1 MDTLRHAEYY
11 GMLQTF
17 DDLYAK
23 SKSGEKFPNL
33 MELILSQDNIM
44 LAYRNIKSNTG
55 SYTAGTDHQNIGDI
69 GKLPPSVV
77 IEKVRKIVTGSQH
90 GYRPKPVRRKDIP
103 KPNGKTRPLGIP
115 CIWDRLVKWGKIRRL
130 LQRITYHYSPKLP
143 CSKPLCC
150 TCCTRPRPK
159 NKTSRW

>member
-1 MDTLRHAEYY
+1 MPKERKKSLCMDTLRHAEYY

-77 IEKVRKIVTGSQH
+77 IEKVRKIVTGSQCDYFSEMQNMDDEH
-90 GYRPKPVRRKDIP
+90 PLDFLRTNVTLQQFEEFYQTFDIGP
-103 KPNGKTRPLGIP
+103 GDGMYLAPENRVAV
-115 CIWDRLVKWGKIRRL
+115 W
-130 LQRITYHYSPKLP
+130 
-143 CSKPLCC
+143 
-150 TCCTRPRPK
+150 
-159 NKTSRW
+159 

>member
-1 MDTLRHAEYY
+1 MPKERKKSLCMDTLRHAEYY

-55 SYTAGTDHQNIGDI
+55 SYTAGTDYMFL
-69 GKLPPSVV
+69 GKNSNTV
-77 IEKVRKIVTGSQH
+77 
-90 GYRPKPVRRKDIP
+90 
-103 KPNGKTRPLGIP
+103 NGFVGVSIPLGG
-115 CIWDRLVKWGKIRRL
+115 RK
-130 LQRITYHYSPKLP
+130 
-143 CSKPLCC
+143 SKQG
-150 TCCTRPRPK
+150 
-159 NKTSRW
+159 